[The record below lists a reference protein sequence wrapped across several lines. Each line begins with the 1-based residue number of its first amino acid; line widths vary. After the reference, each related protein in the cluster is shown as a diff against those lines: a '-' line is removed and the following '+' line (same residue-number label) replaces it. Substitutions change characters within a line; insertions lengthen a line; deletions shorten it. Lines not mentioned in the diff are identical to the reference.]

1 MRTAASQSE
10 TPARDG
16 PYGVAVLGK
25 ALDLLEAVAAGSP
38 LGLSELSV
46 RTGVTKASAFRVLST
61 LESRGYVG
69 KDPHT
74 RKYQPGPKLIALGTA
89 VVSGLDLVRCARPT
103 LEALHTE
110 FRETVNLGVLSEG
123 HILYLDMLES
133 RQGLHTAANIG
144 SRDPIHC
151 TSLGKAMLACLPSDE
166 ARLLLSAMRLTS
178 TTPRTLVTIAALER
192 ELEAVRQRGFALD
205 DEENEVG
212 ARCVGVAVCDSG
224 RRPLAALSVSG
235 PAWRLDD
242 AAVERI
248 GARLRAAANELERRM
263 GFHPLGS

>member
-1 MRTAASQSE
+1 LRNDGSHPE
-10 TPARDG
+10 TTVPGG

-25 ALDLLEAVAAGSP
+25 ALDLLEALAAGSP
-38 LGLSELSV
+38 LGLSELSL

-61 LESRGYVG
+61 LERRGYVG
-69 KDPHT
+69 KDPDT
-74 RKYQPGPKLIALGTA
+74 RKYRPGPGLIALGTA
-89 VVSGLDLVRCARPT
+89 VVSGLDLVRCARST
-103 LEALHTE
+103 LEALHAE

-144 SRDPIHC
+144 SRDPLHC
-151 TSLGKAMLACLPSDE
+151 TSLGKAMLACLPPDE
-166 ARLLLSAMRLTS
+166 ARRLLGATRLTR
-178 TTPRTLVTIAALER
+178 TTPRTLVTLDALER
-192 ELEAVRQRGFALD
+192 ELEAVRRRGFALD

-212 ARCVGVAVCDSG
+212 ARCVGVAVRDAA

-242 AAVERI
+242 RAVERI
-248 GARLRAAANELERRM
+248 GARLRAAANELERHM